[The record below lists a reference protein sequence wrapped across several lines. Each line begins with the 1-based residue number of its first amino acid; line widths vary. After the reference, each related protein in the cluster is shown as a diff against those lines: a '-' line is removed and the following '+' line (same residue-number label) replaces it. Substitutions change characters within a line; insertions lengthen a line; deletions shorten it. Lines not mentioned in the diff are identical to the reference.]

1 MALLNRTTLFVHIN
15 KSGGKTVTDAMER
28 TAATQHLSYEIN
40 GAHRTLDD
48 MMRRLPRQVDASTL
62 RIFTVVRNPFDRMVS
77 MFHYCLLPRL
87 SNLGL
92 IAPAFVHRRGSLRR
106 RSTSTAASS

>member
-77 MFHYCLLPRL
+77 MFHYCSLPRL
-87 SNLGL
+87 KPWDSL
-92 IAPAFVHRRGSLRR
+92 IAHHQRRGSLRR
-106 RSTSTAASS
+106 RSTRWAI